1 MKKEFDYDP
10 DSRLLFF
17 TCEIDVFMD
26 GIFHCQTQGMRKAIN
41 MSPVVFH
48 INCLK
53 IWFNNTI
60 YNRLQYYLKIIKR
73 FTYIYNIEGIIR
85 HYGNDFINDSP
96 IIDNG
101 SKFFC

>member
-1 MKKEFDYDP
+1 MDNGIVVSTLVWNKKEFDFDP
-10 DSRLLFF
+10 ESRLLFF

-60 YNRLQYYLKIIKR
+60 YN
-73 FTYIYNIEGIIR
+73 YNII
-85 HYGNDFINDSP
+85 
-96 IIDNG
+96 
-101 SKFFC
+101 